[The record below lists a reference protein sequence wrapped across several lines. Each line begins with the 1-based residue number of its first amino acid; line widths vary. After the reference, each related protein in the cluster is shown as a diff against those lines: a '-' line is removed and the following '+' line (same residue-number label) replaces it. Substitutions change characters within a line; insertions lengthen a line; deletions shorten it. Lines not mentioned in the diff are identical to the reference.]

1 MREQEYVPSI
11 VDPPVRDIGLLLADD
26 HLLVAQG
33 VERLLMECFGDV
45 RLVQSGEALVAA
57 VQTAEPDVVISDI
70 TMEGI
75 SGIDAM
81 RQLRELGHQTPFI
94 FLTMHGSPE
103 MASEAIQAGGSG
115 YVLKHSAGEELVRAV
130 QEVLAGRTYVTP
142 TLAVRTI
149 SASATPRTSH
159 ALTDKQSDI
168 LHRVA
173 RGLRSKQIAWE
184 LGLSVRTVES
194 HKYTIMQVLGVHS
207 TVDLVRKASRLGL
220 ISGFEEEPESGQ
232 QAH

>member
-1 MREQEYVPSI
+1 MNAQHI
-11 VDPPVRDIGLLLADD
+11 DLLLADD

-33 VERLLMECFGDV
+33 VERLLLECFGDV

-57 VQTAEPDVVISDI
+57 VEAAEPDVVISDI

-81 RQLRELGHQTPFI
+81 RRLRERGHDTPFI

-130 QEVLAGRTYVTP
+130 QEVMAGRTYVTP

-149 SASATPRTSH
+149 SASAAPHT
-159 ALTDKQSDI
+159 LTDKQSDI

-207 TVDLVRKASRLGL
+207 TVDLVRKASRMGL
-220 ISGFEEEPESGQ
+220 IAGFEDEPD
-232 QAH
+232 A